1 MRKLVAALS
10 ASIVFTGLA
19 ATTVSAESTEHEIKP
34 GESLWEIADQYDTTV
49 EDLIDINDLKSTVI
63 HPKDMV
69 YLNDMY
75 TVERGDTLTSISD
88 ELDVKVDKL
97 KDWNNLSTDLIVIG
111 QELSIDGK
119 LDTKANKETQQVS
132 NETPQKEQN
141 TSAQPEAEESNASES
156 TEESAPAGKTISMSS
171 TAYTAKCDGCSGV
184 TYTGVDLNS
193 NPNAKVVA
201 VDPNVIPL
209 GSEVYVEGYGYATAA
224 DIGSAINGNKIDLHV
239 PTKEEANNYGVQQV
253 DVTIVE

>member
-10 ASIVFTGLA
+10 ASILFTGLA
-19 ATTVSAESTEHEIKP
+19 ATTVSAESTEHEIQP

-49 EDLIDINDLKSTVI
+49 EELMDINDLKSTVV

-69 YLNDMY
+69 YLNNIY

-88 ELDVKVDKL
+88 EFDVKVNQL
-97 KDWNNLSTDLIVIG
+97 KDWNNLSTDLIVID
-111 QELSIDGK
+111 QELSIKGE
-119 LDTKANKETQQVS
+119 LDTKENKETPQQ
-132 NETPQKEQN
+132 EQN
-141 TSAQPEAEESNASES
+141 TSEQPEEQPEAEESNASES
-156 TEESAPAGKTISMSS
+156 TEESAPAGETISMSA

-184 TYTGVDLNS
+184 TYTGIDLNS

-209 GSEVYVEGYGYATAA
+209 GSEVYVDGYGYATAA
-224 DIGSAINGNKIDLHV
+224 DIGGAINGNKIDLHV

>member
-19 ATTVSAESTEHEIKP
+19 ATTVSAESTEHEIQP

-49 EDLIDINDLKSTVI
+49 EELMDINDLKSTVV

-69 YLNDMY
+69 YLNNIY

-88 ELDVKVDKL
+88 EFDVKVAQL
-97 KDWNNLSTDLIVIG
+97 KEWNNLSTDLIVID
-111 QELSIDGK
+111 QELSIKGE
-119 LDTKANKETQQVS
+119 LDTKENKETPQQ
-132 NETPQKEQN
+132 EQN
-141 TSAQPEAEESNASES
+141 TSDQSEADESNASES
-156 TEESAPAGKTISMSS
+156 TEESAPGGETISMSA

-184 TYTGVDLNS
+184 TYTGIDLNS

-239 PTKEEANNYGVQQV
+239 PTKEEANNFGVQQV
-253 DVTIVE
+253 DVTIVD

>member
-19 ATTVSAESTEHEIKP
+19 ATTVSAESTEHEIQP

-49 EDLIDINDLKSTVI
+49 EELMDINDLKSTVV

-69 YLNDMY
+69 YLNNIY

-88 ELDVKVDKL
+88 EFDVKVAQL
-97 KDWNNLSTDLIVIG
+97 KEWNNLSTDLIVID
-111 QELSIDGK
+111 QELSIKGE
-119 LDTKANKETQQVS
+119 LDTKENKETPQQ
-132 NETPQKEQN
+132 EQN
-141 TSAQPEAEESNASES
+141 TSDQSEADESNASES
-156 TEESAPAGKTISMSS
+156 TEESAPGGETISMSA

-184 TYTGVDLNS
+184 TYTGIDLNS

-253 DVTIVE
+253 DVTIVD

>member
-19 ATTVSAESTEHEIKP
+19 ATTVSAESTEHEIQP

-49 EDLIDINDLKSTVI
+49 EELMDINDLKSTVV

-69 YLNDMY
+69 YLNNIY

-88 ELDVKVDKL
+88 EFDVKVDEL

-111 QELSIDGK
+111 QELSIKGE
-119 LDTKANKETQQVS
+119 LDNKENKV
-132 NETPQKEQN
+132 NKETPQKEQD
-141 TSAQPEAEESNASES
+141 TSDQSEAEESNASES
-156 TEESAPAGKTISMSS
+156 TEESAPAGETISMSA

-184 TYTGVDLNS
+184 TYTGIDLNS
-193 NPNAKVVA
+193 NPNAKVIA

-209 GSEVYVEGYGYATAA
+209 GSEVYIEGYGYATAA

>member
-19 ATTVSAESTEHEIKP
+19 ATTVSAESTEHEIQP

-49 EDLIDINDLKSTVI
+49 EELMDINDLKSTVV

-69 YLNDMY
+69 YLNNIY

-88 ELDVKVDKL
+88 EFDVKVAQL
-97 KDWNNLSTDLIVIG
+97 KEWNNLSTDLIVID
-111 QELSIDGK
+111 QELSIKGE
-119 LDTKANKETQQVS
+119 LDTKENKETPQQ
-132 NETPQKEQN
+132 EQN
-141 TSAQPEAEESNASES
+141 TSDQSEADESNASES
-156 TEESAPAGKTISMSS
+156 TEESAPEGETISMSA

-184 TYTGVDLNS
+184 TYTGIDLNS

-239 PTKEEANNYGVQQV
+239 PTKEEANNFGVQQV
-253 DVTIVE
+253 DVTIVD

>member
-19 ATTVSAESTEHEIKP
+19 ATTVSAESTEHEIQP

-49 EDLIDINDLKSTVI
+49 EELMDINDLKSTVV

-69 YLNDMY
+69 YLNNIY

-88 ELDVKVDKL
+88 EFDVEIAQL
-97 KDWNNLSTDLIVIG
+97 KEWNNLSTDLIVID
-111 QELSIDGK
+111 QELSIKGE
-119 LDTKANKETQQVS
+119 LDTKENKETPQQ
-132 NETPQKEQN
+132 EQN
-141 TSAQPEAEESNASES
+141 TSDQSEADESNASES
-156 TEESAPAGKTISMSS
+156 TEESAPGGETISMSA

-184 TYTGVDLNS
+184 TYTGIDLNS

-239 PTKEEANNYGVQQV
+239 PTKEEANNFGVQQV
-253 DVTIVE
+253 DVTIVD